1 MDTIEATKMV
11 MERIQNID
19 PVNASK
25 IMGYI
30 LIQDQ
35 GENEMIR
42 LAFGPENLLASV
54 IKQAKALIDI
64 SSNTSSAPSS
74 PSPFTH
80 QRSPRIIIPNNGFHH
95 MNPPPLS
102 PHSPWSS
109 SGSFPDRRSSPRA
122 ASYASVVNGGGGSS
136 ASFYNSFNDATEDYS
151 NNSGLQVA
159 TDQLS
164 FLDNSKN
171 GDFMDPIVSPGGR
184 SDSILFPYP
193 NSTTDWSADGN
204 SCGDAHNHFHRRS
217 CSVNDMFFGGGTG
230 NDDLGN
236 GLGGWRPCMYYARGF
251 CKNGTSCK
259 FIHGNG
265 DEMCLGSSSP
275 TAIAGSPTGNIDGFE
290 DFLRIKAIQQQQRV
304 AAMAAGGPHPF
315 SFNRCMNFLNDS
327 PRSPSSAAAALM
339 MGEDFHKYG
348 RFRPDRHDLMGLGNS
363 NSSSRQ
369 IYLTFPADSTFKE
382 EDVSNYF
389 SIFGPVQDVR
399 IPYQQKRMFG
409 FVTFVLPET
418 VKAILAKGNPHFVC
432 DSRVLVKPYKEKGK
446 IPDKKHQQN
455 DRGDFSSCLS
465 PTALEAAEPFDHI
478 PFGARMFNH
487 EMMLR
492 RKLENHAELQQ
503 AIDLQDRK
511 LMNMHLNDVNNHHQ
525 HHNIS
530 RSQSLVLASDFNNEN
545 NGSEGEVNGSGIQG
559 IGTGGSD
566 IKVVSE
572 VNDENQDNN
581 DNKDTSDFNQ
591 SFDHILPDNLFT
603 SPTKTAAIKHQSIF
617 STNIQEAGGGGG
629 GGGGGDSAPPS
640 AASSAA
646 LNMAASLN
654 SCYFQMPRSFC
665 GQEAIEM

>member
-11 MERIQNID
+11 MSRIQNID
-19 PVNASK
+19 PENASK

-54 IKQAKALIDI
+54 IKQAKAFLDI
-64 SSNTSSAPSS
+64 SSNTSSTPSS
-74 PSPFTH
+74 PSPFSN

-95 MNPPPLS
+95 MNPSPLS

-109 SGSFPDRRSSPRA
+109 SGSFHDRRSSPRA
-122 ASYASVVNGGGGSS
+122 ASYASVVNGGGGGSS
-136 ASFYNSFNDATEDYS
+136 ASFYNSYNDGTEEYNNN
-151 NNSGLQVA
+151 NNSGLQVV

-164 FLDNSKN
+164 FLDNAKN

-193 NSTTDWSADGN
+193 NSTTDWSADGG
-204 SCGDAHNHFHRRS
+204 SCGDAQHHFHRRS
-217 CSVNDMFFGGGTG
+217 CSVNDMFFGGGGG

-265 DEMCLGSSSP
+265 GLGDEMCLGSSSP
-275 TAIAGSPTGNIDGFE
+275 TAIVGSPTGNIDGIE
-290 DFLRIKAIQQQQRV
+290 DFLRIKAIQQQHRA

-315 SFNRCMNFLNDS
+315 PFNRCMNFLNDS
-327 PRSPSSAAAALM
+327 PRSPSSAAAAALM
-339 MGEDFHKYG
+339 MGEDFHKFG
-348 RFRPDRHDLMGLGNS
+348 RFRPHSHDFTAMGLGNS
-363 NSSSRQ
+363 SSSSRQ

-389 SIFGPVQDVR
+389 R
-399 IPYQQKRMFG
+399 
-409 FVTFVLPET
+409 
-418 VKAILAKGNPHFVC
+418 
-432 DSRVLVKPYKEKGK
+432 
-446 IPDKKHQQN
+446 KHQQHE
-455 DRGDFSSCLS
+455 RGDFSNCLS

-492 RKLENHAELQQ
+492 RKLENRAELQQ

-511 LMNMHLNDVNNHHQ
+511 LMNMHLNDLNNHHHL
-525 HHNIS
+525 HHNVS
-530 RSQSLVLASDFNNEN
+530 HSQSLLSS
-545 NGSEGEVNGSGIQG
+545 NGNDDNKVSKGVNGSGIQG
-559 IGTGGSD
+559 TDGSEM
-566 IKVVSE
+566 KVLSE
-572 VNDENQDNN
+572 VNDENGDNN
-581 DNKDTSDFNQ
+581 DNSNEKQDKSNLTETYSNE
-591 SFDHILPDNLFT
+591 SFDHILPDNLFA
-603 SPTKTAAIKHQSIF
+603 SPTKTAATNHHSVF
-617 STNIQEAGGGGG
+617 STNLPES
-629 GGGGGDSAPPS
+629 DAPPS

-646 LNMAASLN
+646 LNMASLK